1 LGSLFQNICPDFI
14 SKSRYRPTL
23 YTTQLNN
30 KLEIRI
36 NKSVTKFLQF
46 VVPFRTNS
54 AVFPAAPYVSYFI
67 GTTLLL
73 AKIKLE

>member
-1 LGSLFQNICPDFI
+1 MHLISRFKGSRAIATSCMAAKGQN
-14 SKSRYRPTL
+14 KGSRAIATYSMAAKG
-23 YTTQLNN
+23 QN
-30 KLEIRI
+30 K
-36 NKSVTKFLQF
+36 F